1 MKDYRKLII
10 VVDVGIGDLSP
21 HKARELL
28 AQVQHHLETKFDDSV
43 KILCLPNR
51 DTMNIVVKLLNTNPR
66 ISVKEL
72 ERVIDRAEETIKKL

>member
-10 VVDVGIGDLSP
+10 VVDVGIKDLSP
-21 HKARELL
+21 YKATALVCQINESMK
-28 AQVQHHLETKFDDSV
+28 QSFDDSV
-43 KILCLPNR
+43 KILCFPNR
-51 DTMNIVVKLLNTNPR
+51 DTRYVDVKLLNTNPR